1 MRVIKFKLLLGHNFI
16 ETDNTYLEPT
26 WIEWQ
31 GDGFVVWCK
40 EFTSMGNWQKPLEL
54 YLATT
59 GELVPDS
66 YAYVGTATDPDR
78 TFVVHLF
85 QLPWVFNN

>member
-1 MRVIKFKLLLGHNFI
+1 MRVIKFKLSAGHNTI
-16 ETDNTYLEPT
+16 DTEAYLEPA

-40 EFTSMGNWQKPLEL
+40 EFTSMGSWGKPLEV
-54 YLATT
+54 YLAVT
-59 GELVPDS
+59 GEQVPDG
-66 YAYVGTATDPDR
+66 YAYIGTATTPER

-85 QLPWVFNN
+85 QLP

>member
-1 MRVIKFKLLLGHNFI
+1 MRVIKFKLESGHNLI
-16 ETDNTYLEPT
+16 DAGAYLEPT

-54 YLATT
+54 YLAVT
-59 GELVPDS
+59 GEQVPDS
-66 YAYVGTATDPDR
+66 YAYIGTATTPER

-85 QLPWVFNN
+85 QAP

>member
-1 MRVIKFKLLLGHNFI
+1 MRVIKFKINDGHNLI
-16 ETDNTYLEPT
+16 DTGTYLEPT

-40 EFTSMGNWQKPLEL
+40 EFTSMGNWNKPLEL
-54 YLATT
+54 FLAMT
-59 GELVPDS
+59 GEQIPDS
-66 YAYVGTATDPDR
+66 YVYIGTATDPER

-85 QLPWVFNN
+85 QAP